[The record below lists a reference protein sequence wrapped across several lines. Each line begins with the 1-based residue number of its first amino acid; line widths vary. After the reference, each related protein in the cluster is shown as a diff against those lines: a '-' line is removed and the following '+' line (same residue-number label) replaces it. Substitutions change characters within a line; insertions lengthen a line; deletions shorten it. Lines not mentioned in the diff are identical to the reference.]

1 MARTAWHLCR
11 GFPLH
16 TSSSLRSLC
25 LHKEPLHIA
34 AMCVLY
40 VSAAY
45 IYALSSNTDRE
56 HTWAP
61 SFLLLLNLK
70 IKTSSFKLFQ
80 DFFLFVLF
88 FFFSSKRYEEIK
100 LPRRVFEATEQY
112 PGIIIILCWA
122 LLWCQQTVFQ
132 PKGDGCLWPPLC
144 FLLRNFINLLGHFHS
159 QQTQENT

>member
-80 DFFLFVLF
+80 DFFVLF
-88 FFFSSKRYEEIK
+88 CFSFSAVKGMRK
-100 LPRRVFEATEQY
+100 LNCLDVFLKPPSNIQALSSSSA
-112 PGIIIILCWA
+112 GLCCGVSR
-122 LLWCQQTVFQ
+122 LSFSQKVM
-132 PKGDGCLWPPLC
+132 DVS
-144 FLLRNFINLLGHFHS
+144 GHLFAS
-159 QQTQENT
+159 S